1 MLERDRVFTAECEE
15 QASEFLAAK
24 NLTLSS
30 PAPWSKRGAFAAIN
44 AIYAPNLYLSCVGYG
59 AAVEIHAEADRGDYG
74 ISVPLRG
81 KMAVTADGGMMA
93 CSSRRTV
100 LGSPGA
106 PQRSC
111 LGARS
116 KRLALSLGR
125 DAVRRRVAAMTGEPV
140 ETDVVFAPEIDL
152 MAGAGRLV
160 VDAMLLVA
168 TQQDCGLDV
177 FADPM
182 RVANFE
188 ETVLSALLLYHPHS
202 HLDRFRRAAALP
214 ATRDVRRAIDFI
226 EANLDQPLTL
236 ETIVFAAGVSGRTL
250 NEHFRAVTGL
260 SPMAYLRRARLCAIR
275 EVLVQGAAPSVT
287 EAAMRLGFLHLG
299 RFAGAYR
306 EAFGESPSETLHRAR
321 RRFSAEV
328 G

>member
-1 MLERDRVFTAECEE
+1 
-15 QASEFLAAK
+15 
-24 NLTLSS
+24 
-30 PAPWSKRGAFAAIN
+30 
-44 AIYAPNLYLSCVGYG
+44 
-59 AAVEIHAEADRGDYG
+59 
-74 ISVPLRG
+74 LRG
-81 KMAVTADGGMMA
+81 
-93 CSSRRTV
+93 
-100 LGSPGA
+100 
-106 PQRSC
+106 
-111 LGARS
+111 
-116 KRLALSLGR
+116 
-125 DAVRRRVAAMTGEPV
+125 
-140 ETDVVFAPEIDL
+140 
-152 MAGAGRLV
+152 
-160 VDAMLLVA
+160 
-168 TQQDCGLDV
+168 
-177 FADPM
+177 
-182 RVANFE
+182 
-188 ETVLSALLLYHPHS
+188 
-202 HLDRFRRAAALP
+202 RFRRAAALP